1 MAQKKWRK
9 SESDGKKKWR
19 EIESGDRKNGGKLTA
34 MAIVKDRH
42 TKIEENT
49 SGNEV

>member
-1 MAQKKWRK
+1 MARK
-9 SESDGKKKWR
+9 NGGK
-19 EIESGDRKNGGKLTA
+19 SSLVTGKNGGKLTA